1 LIYYPSLRKINERF
15 IGYSPYSQI
24 VFGYIDL
31 WIDEK
36 SVSFNK
42 FYFFDILSLSPI
54 ENYIYKPS
62 WAIKFGLENL
72 HYINGERKDTDKIA
86 LLLSPKIGVTFNIFE
101 IEHLSLFLY
110 FLVGF
115 DIVSHTSFKR
125 YLNVLPNISIG
136 VLFFPFYDLSFYYL
150 LKINYIEN
158 DTIFVKNT
166 IEFYW
171 YFYKN
176 RDIALIIFFEK
187 NFIYELENKN
197 FTQKEYFGRVGF
209 MKYL

>member
-1 LIYYPSLRKINERF
+1 
-15 IGYSPYSQI
+15 
-24 VFGYIDL
+24 L

-150 LKINYIEN
+150 LKINYSAPATSLDFIEE
-158 DTIFVKNT
+158 T
-166 IEFYW
+166 
-171 YFYKN
+171 
-176 RDIALIIFFEK
+176 EK
-187 NFIYELENKN
+187 SSRSEKSNL
-197 FTQKEYFGRVGF
+197 TTS
-209 MKYL
+209 